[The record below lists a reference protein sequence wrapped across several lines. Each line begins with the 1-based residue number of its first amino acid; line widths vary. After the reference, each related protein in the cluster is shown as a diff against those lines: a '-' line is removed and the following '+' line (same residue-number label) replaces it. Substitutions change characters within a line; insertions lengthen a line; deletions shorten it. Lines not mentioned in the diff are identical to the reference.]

1 MFDDYMERYKE
12 WFTSGYV
19 EEDNIFE
26 ELEALKDNEAEI
38 KDRFC
43 ETLDFGTAGLRGVMR
58 AGLNGM
64 NVYTV
69 RLATQALADVIN
81 TCGEDQGA
89 GVTIAYDSRINSRVF
104 AREAAMVLAA
114 NGIHVN
120 IWDSLRPTPEL
131 SFAIRET
138 GSIAGINITASH
150 NPKQYNGYKVYW
162 SDGAQLTPEKAATI
176 KARMDSIHIFNDV
189 KMINYN
195 QACKGGFITALGEE
209 IDKKYI
215 DAVLNVSLG
224 KKYVDEVQDDV
235 TIVYTPLHG
244 ADYKM
249 VPKVLRELGFTHVIT
264 VPEQME
270 MDGTFPTVRLPNP
283 GERDALDLAV
293 ELAEDEDADLII
305 GTDPDGDRMGMM
317 AKNSDGEYVFLNGN
331 QIACLMVDYII
342 GALQDSGKLAPN
354 SAVVRSLV
362 SSPLADRI
370 CEAAGVT
377 VFEVPTGF
385 KYIGEKMEQWQASG
399 EYQFIFGFEE
409 SNGFLT
415 GMYARDKD
423 GVVASMLAAELAC
436 FYKSKGMTIIDA
448 LNDIYKKYGYYKE
461 KTISV
466 DYKNLHEAEPV
477 IAGLRKN
484 PPKEILFKVESVKDF
499 LPEEKVNV
507 LKYNLEGGN
516 TLVVR
521 PSGTEPKIKIYALV
535 KADTDEAAAKLAE
548 DLAAAGKALM

>member
-1 MFDDYMERYKE
+1 MFDDYMDRYKE

-19 EEDNIFE
+19 EEDNILE
-26 ELEALKDNEAEI
+26 ELEEIRGDEAEI
-38 KDRFC
+38 KERFC
-43 ETLDFGTAGLRGVMR
+43 ETLDFGTAGLRGIMR

-89 GVTIAYDSRINSRVF
+89 GVTIAFDSRINSKVF

-120 IWDSLRPTPEL
+120 IWDDLRPTPEL
-131 SFAIRET
+131 SYAIRET
-138 GSIAGINITASH
+138 GSLAGINITASH
-150 NPKQYNGYKVYW
+150 NPKEYNGYKVYW
-162 SDGAQLTPEKAATI
+162 SDGAQLTPERAAAI
-176 KARMDSIHIFNDV
+176 KQRMDSIHIFNDV
-189 KMINYN
+189 KMLNYG
-195 QACKGGFITALGEE
+195 QACRGGFITALGEE
-209 IDKKYI
+209 MDRKYI
-215 DAVLNVSLG
+215 AEVLNVSLG
-224 KKYVDEVQDDV
+224 RKYVDEVGDDV
-235 TIVYTPLHG
+235 TIIYTPLHG

-249 VPKVLRELGFTHVIT
+249 VPEVLRELGFRNVIK
-264 VPEQME
+264 VQEQME
-270 MDGTFPTVRLPNP
+270 LDGTFPTVRLPNP
-283 GERDALDLAV
+283 GEPPAFKLAL
-293 ELAEDEDADLII
+293 EYAEEEDADILI
-305 GTDPDGDRMGMM
+305 GTDPDGDRMGIMV
-317 AKNSDGEYVFLNGN
+317 KDGDSYKFLNGN
-331 QIACLMVDYII
+331 QIACLMLDYII
-342 GALQDSGKLAPN
+342 GAKQDDGTLAPN

-370 CEAAGVT
+370 CEAAGVS

-385 KYIGEKMEQWQASG
+385 KYIGEKMEQWQESG
-399 EYQFIFGFEE
+399 EYTFLFGFEE

-423 GVVASMLAAELAC
+423 GVVASMLAAEMAA

-448 LNDIYKKYGYYKE
+448 LNKIYEKYGYYKE

-466 DYKNLHEAEPV
+466 DYRNLHEAEPV
-477 IAGLRKN
+477 IAGLRKD

-516 TLVVR
+516 TLVIR
-521 PSGTEPKIKIYALV
+521 PSGTEPKIKVYALV

-548 DLAAAGKALM
+548 DLAAAGKALL

>member
-1 MFDDYMERYKE
+1 MFDDYMDRYKE

-19 EEDNIFE
+19 EEDNILE
-26 ELEALKDNEAEI
+26 ELEEIRGDEAEI
-38 KDRFC
+38 KERFC
-43 ETLDFGTAGLRGVMR
+43 ETLDFGTAGLRGIMR

-89 GVTIAYDSRINSRVF
+89 GVTIAFDSRINSKVF

-120 IWDSLRPTPEL
+120 IWDDLRPTPEL
-131 SFAIRET
+131 SYAIRET
-138 GSIAGINITASH
+138 GSLAGINITASH
-150 NPKQYNGYKVYW
+150 NPKEYNGYKVYW
-162 SDGAQLTPEKAATI
+162 SDGAQLTPERAAAI
-176 KARMDSIHIFNDV
+176 KQRMDSIHIFNDV
-189 KMINYN
+189 KMLNYG
-195 QACKGGFITALGEE
+195 QACRGGFITALGEE
-209 IDKKYI
+209 MDRKYI
-215 DAVLNVSLG
+215 AEVLNVSLG
-224 KKYVDEVQDDV
+224 RKYVDEVGDDV
-235 TIVYTPLHG
+235 TIIYTPLHG

-249 VPKVLRELGFTHVIT
+249 VPEVLRELGFRNVIK
-264 VPEQME
+264 VQEQME
-270 MDGTFPTVRLPNP
+270 LDGTFPTVRLPNP
-283 GERDALDLAV
+283 GEPPAFKLAL
-293 ELAEDEDADLII
+293 EYAEEEDADILI
-305 GTDPDGDRMGMM
+305 GTDPDGDRMGIMV
-317 AKNSDGEYVFLNGN
+317 KDGDSYKFLNGN
-331 QIACLMVDYII
+331 QIACLMLDYII
-342 GALQDSGKLAPN
+342 GATQDDGTLAPN

-370 CEAAGVT
+370 CEAAGVS

-385 KYIGEKMEQWQASG
+385 KYIGEKMEQWQESG
-399 EYQFIFGFEE
+399 EYTFLFGFEE

-423 GVVASMLAAELAC
+423 GVVASMLAAEMAA

-448 LNDIYKKYGYYKE
+448 LNKIYEKYGYYKE

-466 DYKNLHEAEPV
+466 DYRNLHEAEPV
-477 IAGLRKN
+477 IAGLRKD

-516 TLVVR
+516 TLVIR
-521 PSGTEPKIKIYALV
+521 PSGTEPKIKVYALV

-548 DLAAAGKALM
+548 DLAAAGKALL

>member
-1 MFDDYMERYKE
+1 MFDDYMDRYKE

-19 EEDNIFE
+19 EEDNILE
-26 ELEALKDNEAEI
+26 ELDDIRGNEAEI
-38 KDRFC
+38 KERFC
-43 ETLDFGTAGLRGVMR
+43 ETLDFGTAGLRGIMR

-89 GVTIAYDSRINSRVF
+89 GVTIAFDSRINSKVF

-120 IWDSLRPTPEL
+120 IWDDLRPTPEL
-131 SFAIRET
+131 SYAIRET

-150 NPKQYNGYKVYW
+150 NPKEYNGYKVYW

-176 KARMDSIHIFNDV
+176 KERMDSIHIFNDV
-189 KMINYN
+189 KMLNYG
-195 QACKGGFITALGEE
+195 QACRGGFITALGEE

-215 DAVLNVSLG
+215 DEVLNVSLG
-224 KKYVDEVQDDV
+224 RKYVEQVGDEV
-235 TIVYTPLHG
+235 TIIYTPLHG
-244 ADYKM
+244 ADHKM
-249 VPKVLRELGFTHVIT
+249 VPQVLRELGLKNVIP
-264 VPEQME
+264 VHEQME
-270 MDGTFPTVRLPNP
+270 LDGTFPTVRLPNP
-283 GERDALDLAV
+283 GEPSAFKLAL
-293 ELAEDEDADLII
+293 EYAEDEDADLII

-317 AKNSDGEYVFLNGN
+317 VKDGDKYTFLNGN
-331 QIACLMVDYII
+331 QIACLMLDYII
-342 GALQDSGKLAPN
+342 GAKQDNGTLAPN

-370 CEAAGVT
+370 CEAAGVS
-377 VFEVPTGF
+377 VYEVPTGF

-399 EYQFIFGFEE
+399 SHTFLFGFEE

-423 GVVASMLAAELAC
+423 GVVASMLAAEMAC
-436 FYKSKGMTIIDA
+436 FYKAKGMTIIDA
-448 LNDIYKKYGYYKE
+448 LNKIYEKYGYYKE

-477 IAGLRKN
+477 IARIREN
-484 PPKEILFKVESVKDF
+484 PPTEVVLKVESVKDF
-499 LPEEKVNV
+499 LPLDKVNV
-507 LKYNLEGGN
+507 IKYNLEDN
-516 TLVVR
+516 CALVIR
-521 PSGTEPKIKIYALV
+521 PSGTEPKIKVYALV
-535 KADTDEAAAKLAE
+535 KADTKEAAGALAE
-548 DLAAAGKALM
+548 RVAEAGKALL

>member
-1 MFDDYMERYKE
+1 MFDDYMDRYKE

-19 EEDNIFE
+19 EEDNILQ
-26 ELEALKDNEAEI
+26 ELEDIRGNEAEI

-43 ETLDFGTAGLRGVMR
+43 ETLDFGTAGLRGIMK

-81 TCGEDQGA
+81 SCGEDQGA
-89 GVTIAYDSRINSRVF
+89 GVCIAFDSRINSKVF

-120 IWDSLRPTPEL
+120 IWDDLRPTPEL
-131 SFAIRET
+131 SYAIRET

-150 NPKQYNGYKVYW
+150 NPKEYNGYKVYW
-162 SDGAQLTPEKAATI
+162 SDGAQLTPEKAAKI
-176 KARMDSIHIFNDV
+176 KERMDSIHIFNDV
-189 KMINYN
+189 KMLNYS
-195 QACKGGFITALGEE
+195 QACRGGFITALGEE

-215 DAVLNVSLG
+215 DEVTGVSLG

-249 VPKVLRELGFTHVIT
+249 VPQVLRELGFTHVIT

-270 MDGTFPTVRLPNP
+270 IDGTFPTVKLPNP
-283 GERDALDLAV
+283 GERPALDLAL
-293 ELAEDEDADLII
+293 ELAEEEDADLII

-317 AKNSDGEYVFLNGN
+317 ARDKDGNYVFLNGN
-331 QIACLMVDYII
+331 QIACLMIDYII
-342 GALQDSGKLAPN
+342 GAKKDNGTLAPN

-370 CEAAGVT
+370 CEASGVT

-385 KYIGEKMEQWQASG
+385 KYIGEKMEQWLASG
-399 EYQFIFGFEE
+399 EYTFLFGFEE

-423 GVVASMLAAELAC
+423 GVVASMLAAEMAC

-448 LNDIYKKYGYYKE
+448 LNDIYEKFGYYKE

-477 IAGLRKN
+477 IARLRED

-521 PSGTEPKIKIYALV
+521 PSGTEPKIKVYALV
-535 KADTDEAAAKLAE
+535 KADSDKAAAELAE
-548 DLAAAGKALM
+548 KLAAAGKALL

>member
-1 MFDDYMERYKE
+1 MFDDYMEKYKE
-12 WFTSGYV
+12 WFTSGFV

-26 ELEALKDNEAEI
+26 ELEDIRDDENEI

-43 ETLDFGTAGLRGVMR
+43 ETLDFGTAGLRGIMR

-81 TCGEDQGA
+81 ESGEDQGA

-120 IWDSLRPTPEL
+120 IFDSLRPTPEL

-150 NPKQYNGYKVYW
+150 NPKEYNGYKVYW
-162 SDGAQLTPEKAATI
+162 EDGAQLTPEKAAKI
-176 KARMDSIHIFNDV
+176 KKRMDSIHIFDDV
-189 KMINYN
+189 KMINYH
-195 QACKGGFITALGEE
+195 QACEGGFITALGEE
-209 IDKKYI
+209 MDEKYLDK
-215 DAVLNVSLG
+215 VLEQSLG

-244 ADYKM
+244 ANYKM
-249 VPKVLRELGFTHVIT
+249 VPKILRKLGLTHVIT
-264 VPEQME
+264 EPEQME
-270 MDGTFPTVRLPNP
+270 LDGTFPTVKLPNP
-283 GERDALDLAV
+283 GEPSAFELAL
-293 ELAEDEDADLII
+293 EIAEDEDADLII
-305 GTDPDGDRMGMM
+305 GTDPDGDRMGLM
-317 AKNSDGEYVFLNGN
+317 ARNSDGEYVFLNGN
-331 QIACLMVDYII
+331 QIACLLLDYMI
-342 GALQDSGKLAPN
+342 GAKQDNGTLAPN

-370 CEAAGVT
+370 CEAAGIKI
-377 VFEVPTGF
+377 FEVPTGF
-385 KYIGEKMEQWQASG
+385 KYIGEKQEQFLASG
-399 EYQFIFGFEE
+399 EYTFLFGFEE

-423 GVVASMLAAELAC
+423 GVVASMLAAEMAC
-436 FYKSKGMTIIDA
+436 FYKSKGMSIIDA
-448 LNDIYKKYGYYKE
+448 LDAIYKKFGYYKE

-466 DYKNLHEAEPV
+466 DYKNFHEAEPV
-477 IAGLRKN
+477 MVRLRED
-484 PPKEILFKVESVKDF
+484 PPKEILFKVVGVKDF

-507 LKYNLEGGN
+507 LKYSLEGGN

-521 PSGTEPKIKIYALV
+521 PSGTEPKIKVYALV
-535 KADTDEAAAKLAE
+535 KGDTDEEAASLAE
-548 DLAAAGKALM
+548 KVAEAGKALL

>member
-19 EEDNIFE
+19 EEDNILE
-26 ELEALKDNEAEI
+26 ELEDIRGDEQEI

-43 ETLDFGTAGLRGVMR
+43 ETLDFGTAGLRGIMK

-81 TCGEDQGA
+81 ESGEDQGA
-89 GVTIAYDSRINSRVF
+89 GVTIAFDSRINSKVF

-120 IWDSLRPTPEL
+120 IFDDLRPTPEL

-138 GSIAGINITASH
+138 GSLAGINVTASH
-150 NPKQYNGYKVYW
+150 NPKEYNGYKVYW
-162 SDGAQLTPEKAATI
+162 SDGAQLTPEKAAKI
-176 KARMDSIHIFNDV
+176 KEKMDTLHIFNDV
-189 KMINYN
+189 KMLNYG
-195 QACKGGFITALGEE
+195 QACRGGFITALGQEM
-209 IDKKYI
+209 DDKYI
-215 DAVLNVSLG
+215 SDVIAQSLG
-224 KKYVDEVQDDV
+224 KKYVEESGDDV

-244 ADYKM
+244 ANYKM
-249 VPKVLRELGFTHVIT
+249 VPRILRELGIMNVVT
-264 VPEQME
+264 VEEQME
-270 MDGTFPTVRLPNP
+270 PDGHFPTVKLPNP
-283 GERDALDLAV
+283 GEPSAFELALEV
-293 ELAEDEDADLII
+293 AEDEDADIII
-305 GTDPDGDRMGMM
+305 GTDPDGDRMGFM
-317 AKNSDGEYVFLNGN
+317 AKDGDKYVMLNGN
-331 QIACLMVDYII
+331 QIACLLLDYII
-342 GALQDSGKLAPN
+342 GAKQDNGTLAKN

-362 SSPLADRI
+362 STPLADKI

-385 KYIGEKMEQWQASG
+385 KYIGEKMEQFKASG
-399 EYQFIFGFEE
+399 DYTFLFGFEE
-409 SNGFLT
+409 SNGYLV
-415 GMYARDKD
+415 GDYARDKD
-423 GVVASMLAAELAC
+423 GVVAAMLAAEMTV
-436 FYKSKGMTIIDA
+436 FYKSKGMSVIDA
-448 LNDIYKKYGYYKE
+448 LNNIYEKYGYFKE

-477 IAGLRKN
+477 IANLREN
-484 PPKEILFKVESVKDF
+484 PPKEILLKVESVKDF

-507 LKYNLEGGN
+507 IKYNLEGGN

-521 PSGTEPKIKIYALV
+521 PSGTEPKIKVYALV
-535 KADTDEAAAKLAE
+535 KADTDEAAAELAE
-548 DLAAAGKALM
+548 KLAAAGKVLL